1 MVEQSISWDE
11 MWWKQRKVKVNV
23 KNKYFSIVGHLQSN
37 SNSDNFYSISYEIWL
52 ILFNLINQSINV
64 ISYQIS
70 ITFIVVIM
78 VEIICFNKK
87 FWGKNLIKW
96 TIVWVLSDEES
107 VSSQRWRNWY
117 TLTVLHKPFHS
128 FNVAD
133 MKYEKICTA
142 TSDAV
147 CTCVEG
153 YRCRDSKCDA
163 CEKIQTTTV
172 SPPASTNTIPPTHG
186 ECPDPLL
193 SIC

>member
-78 VEIICFNKK
+78 VEIICFN
-87 FWGKNLIKW
+87 
-96 TIVWVLSDEES
+96 ES
-107 VSSQRWRNWY
+107 SG
-117 TLTVLHKPFHS
+117 
-128 FNVAD
+128 
-133 MKYEKICTA
+133 EKI
-142 TSDAV
+142 
-147 CTCVEG
+147 
-153 YRCRDSKCDA
+153 
-163 CEKIQTTTV
+163 
-172 SPPASTNTIPPTHG
+172 
-186 ECPDPLL
+186 
-193 SIC
+193 